1 MKDWIINLLA
11 LQTADLRTKKMHS
24 RLREI
29 PKEKQEIT
37 NSLSSEK
44 DKVEI
49 AKEKLLE
56 IEKEIRKI
64 ESKVDGARE
73 KIKSFQSK
81 SVMVKKNEEYKALL
95 SEIETCKV
103 TIGGFENKQIELL
116 DKLEEN
122 KKTLNK
128 TQNAYEHMSTEADEN
143 IEELDELAESLKAEI
158 DKMLSA
164 RKMLIKKVE
173 PSTFSMYS
181 RLIKKSGEPLSRIH
195 NNTCGNCHLKLT
207 PQTLNDAKKGMIS
220 TCDSCGHLI
229 YFADE

>member
-44 DKVEI
+44 DKVES

-64 ESKVDGARE
+64 ESKVDGVRE

-128 TQNAYEHMSTEADEN
+128 AQNAYEHMSTEADEN
-143 IEELDELAESLKAEI
+143 IEELDELAESLKTEI

>member
-44 DKVEI
+44 DKVES

-64 ESKVDGARE
+64 ESKVDGVRE

-122 KKTLNK
+122 KKILNK
-128 TQNAYEHMSTEADEN
+128 TQNAYEHMSIEVDEN
-143 IEELDELAESLKAEI
+143 IEELDELAGSLKTEI

-173 PSTFSMYS
+173 SSTFSMYS
-181 RLIKKSGEPLSRIH
+181 RLIKKPGEPLSRIH